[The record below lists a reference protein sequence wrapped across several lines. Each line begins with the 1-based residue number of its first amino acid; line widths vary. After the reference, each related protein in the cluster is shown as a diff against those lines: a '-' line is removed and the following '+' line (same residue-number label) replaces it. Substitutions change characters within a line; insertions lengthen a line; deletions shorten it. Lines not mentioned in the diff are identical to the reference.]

1 MRVGDSTL
9 MMLVLFRAGLMFI
22 ILLSMKVRLVGM
34 DQLELRVRQ
43 VRLLQGLG
51 NMSFGVQLQ
60 VVQQAYSSGLLEQ
73 KMQIALQIL
82 VLY

>member
-1 MRVGDSTL
+1 
-9 MMLVLFRAGLMFI
+9 
-22 ILLSMKVRLVGM
+22 MKVRLVGM